1 MHSVSFLFKK
11 TIKNK
16 AQLSFKSKSVKYSLT
31 SVNPC
36 LYNNTLLNFL
46 TLRKLDYMSSAI
58 AYKNRFLRS
67 QATVSLR
74 MAGMFTLD
82 GNKLRAIKTVNLYYL
97 YFLRAYNDVQVSS
110 DFFDALNFQKYDF
123 SEFKNLY
130 DSYEL
135 FKDFNRA
142 FL

>member
-1 MHSVSFLFKK
+1 
-11 TIKNK
+11 
-16 AQLSFKSKSVKYSLT
+16 
-31 SVNPC
+31 
-36 LYNNTLLNFL
+36 
-46 TLRKLDYMSSAI
+46 MSTAI
-58 AYKNRFLRS
+58 SYKNRFLKS

-97 YFLRAYNDVQVSS
+97 YFLRAYNGVKVPS
-110 DFFDALNFQKYDF
+110 DFSNALNFQKYDF